1 MSILLD
7 ALKKSEEQRQL
18 GKTPSIHSPGSEPPG
33 SRSQQ
38 WIPLALMAVGAIAL
52 AWIGWQQY
60 RLPPGLE
67 DKAALA
73 QAQAEHHALDAGG
86 LVEDQQ
92 AAVAAGQQADTDDRA
107 AERPADAIVARRPGV
122 SRRTPVEG
130 FEAETKSPRDVTILP
145 PTDLQAEERPEPQ
158 VNRSV
163 STFTADSA
171 ASESDETAAES
182 PDSAPGTPELAAQDP
197 VAPSEG
203 PEARAQPRPSR
214 AEAHVPEPITYWELP
229 QGVRDDLPEMHI
241 TVLVYAERPQDRFL
255 LVSGQRMVEKDQL
268 EGGVVLEE
276 IRRDGAV
283 FQYRTYRFLLKG

>member
-7 ALKKSEEQRQL
+7 ALKKSEAQRQL

-33 SRSQQ
+33 NRSAGQQ

-73 QAQAEHHALDAGG
+73 QAQAEHHAEDAGSLAG
-86 LVEDQQ
+86 KAGAPSPGGEADRP
-92 AAVAAGQQADTDDRA
+92 AAVAAVQQAETGSRA
-107 AERPADAIVARRPGV
+107 AERPADATVARRPGL

-130 FEAETKSPRDVTILP
+130 FEPEVKSRQDEMP
-145 PTDLQAEERPEPQ
+145 PKPQTD
-158 VNRSV
+158 RSA
-163 STFTADSA
+163 STAKAGSA
-171 ASESDETAAES
+171 ASKPDES
-182 PDSAPGTPELAAQDP
+182 PVEPADTPEVMAQALA
-197 VAPSEG
+197 S
-203 PEARAQPRPSR
+203 PEAPEGQPRQSR
-214 AEAHVPEPITYWELP
+214 AEPHVPEPISYWELP
-229 QGVRDDLPEMHI
+229 QGVRDDLPEMRI

>member
-33 SRSQQ
+33 SRSAGQQ

-67 DKAALA
+67 DSAALA
-73 QAQAEHHALDAGG
+73 QAE
-86 LVEDQQ
+86 
-92 AAVAAGQQADTDDRA
+92 
-107 AERPADAIVARRPGV
+107 AERPADATVARRPGV

-130 FEAETKSPRDVTILP
+130 FEPETKSLQDVTILP
-145 PTDLQAEERPEPQ
+145 PTDFQAE
-158 VNRSV
+158 
-163 STFTADSA
+163 SA
-171 ASESDETAAES
+171 
-182 PDSAPGTPELAAQDP
+182 GTPELAAQDL
-197 VAPSEG
+197 AA
-203 PEARAQPRPSR
+203 PEAPEGRAQPRQSR
-214 AEAHVPEPITYWELP
+214 AETHVPEAISYWELP
-229 QGVRDDLPEMHI
+229 QGVRDDLPEMRI